1 MKFSLKHG
9 RRFSAV
15 AIVFALV
22 GSDAGAEAIEAAMYT
37 SPVDRYGHFALGRPH
52 EYARL
57 TVTTDSGRTL
67 VFELPEDE
75 VFEDLT
81 PRRVKLSDGE
91 TEEILT
97 VVSGRDVGS
106 RLAMFAL
113 RGDRL
118 AISAQSAPIGTP
130 MRWLNPVG
138 VTDLDGDGHA
148 EIAAVITPHIG
159 GMLKVFRRQ
168 GSKLVEISAL
178 RGFSNHVIGSTALA
192 LAAPVSIA
200 GRNRLLVP
208 DTTRSHLRVVG
219 LENGR
224 LLEIGRCAL
233 SAPVTGAIKVL
244 SPWHISIDL
253 LIRPE

>member
-1 MKFSLKHG
+1 
-9 RRFSAV
+9 
-15 AIVFALV
+15 
-22 GSDAGAEAIEAAMYT
+22 MYT

-67 VFELPEDE
+67 AFELPEDE
-75 VFEDLT
+75 VFEDLA
-81 PRRVKLSDGE
+81 PRRVKLSDGD

-97 VVSGRDVGS
+97 IVSGRDVGS

-118 AISAQSAPIGTP
+118 EISAQSAPIGTP

-138 VTDLDGDGHA
+138 VTDLDGDGYA

-159 GMLKVFRRQ
+159 GMLKVYRRQ
-168 GSKLVEISAL
+168 GSRLVEISAL

-219 LENGR
+219 LEDSR

-233 SAPVTGAIKVL
+233 SAPLTGAIQVI
-244 SPWHISIDL
+244 SPSQISIDQVSGRQ
-253 LIRPE
+253 LINPEDCAR